1 MVLTKIYVALLL
13 VTIMSRTLAAPDQT
27 AGLEKSNENGD
38 AQDVFVVLERLERT
52 VGLENDDE
60 NGDLQHLNCLQ
71 KYIYCSRLFDRRCLH
86 ACLFQFQICRRYRR
100 VQDAEGSVQDALV
113 TSYQPAKFEEE
124 TESGDVQRVPKRLCY
139 EIYNI
144 CTNRFRFCRI
154 VCLYHYH

>member
-38 AQDVFVVLERLERT
+38 AQDASVVLERLERT
-52 VGLENDDE
+52 VGLEDDDE

-71 KYIYCSRLFDRRCLH
+71 KFYYCSRLFGRGRRCLH
-86 ACLFQFQICRRYRR
+86 ACLFQFQICKRYGR
-100 VQDAEGSVQDALV
+100 VQDAEGSLQDALV

-124 TESGDVQRVPKRLCY
+124 TESGDVQRVY
-139 EIYNI
+139 
-144 CTNRFRFCRI
+144 T
-154 VCLYHYH
+154 